1 MEEKSMDRFEIKD
14 LLGKAEQYA
23 GQMTSFLQDLVRIPS
38 VNGRDTERAVAERIV
53 EEGKKLG
60 LKSTLVAKDN
70 DRPNAFVTYGNG
82 KKGFALIGHIDT
94 VAEGKLEDWI
104 LQPFEAA
111 IRDDKMYGR
120 GTADNKAGIACG
132 LYTMKMMQDMDM
144 IDLENQ
150 KVILAGVVDEE
161 SGACSPLGVRYLLDE
176 GYLNAEGAIYAYAS
190 DIVCIGHRGLLR
202 LEVTTY
208 GESVH
213 AGLATWH
220 NRDKGE
226 NAVTGLAEILV
237 ELERMKIATLPYPGF
252 EHLGFTITPGTIISG
267 GDYASIVP
275 NKASAMVDIR
285 LLPGQEKEAVME
297 KVNHIVGSVK
307 KRRTRLGTEIVVKVD
322 IPGAAIPIEH
332 PLALIAQDYTEAIH
346 GQRWEVKGAGPG
358 NEGYM
363 LIGAGIPTL
372 CGFGP
377 IGGNPHAPNEWVDIQ
392 SLTRTAAIYA
402 GIISEFL
409 NKH

>member
-1 MEEKSMDRFEIKD
+1 MNRFEIKD
-14 LLGKAEQYA
+14 LVGKAEQYA
-23 GQMTSFLQDLVRIPS
+23 SQITSFLQDLVRIPS
-38 VNGRDTERAVAERIV
+38 VNGRDTERAVAERIL

-70 DRPNAFVTYGNG
+70 DRPNAFVTHGNG
-82 KKGFALIGHIDT
+82 KNGFALIGHIDT
-94 VAEGKLEDWI
+94 VAEGKLEDWTS
-104 LQPFEAA
+104 QPFEAA
-111 IRDDKMYGR
+111 IRDGKMYGR

-144 IDLENQ
+144 IGLEKQ

-176 GYLNAEGAIYAYAS
+176 GYLNAKGAIYAYAS

-202 LEVTTY
+202 LEITTY

-220 NRDKGE
+220 NRDEGE

-237 ELERMKIATLPYPGF
+237 ELEKMKITTLPYPGF

-285 LLPGQEKEAVME
+285 LLPGQEKKAIME
-297 KVNHIVGSVK
+297 KVNQVIEDVK
-307 KRRTRLGTEIVVKVD
+307 KRRAGLETEIVMKVD
-322 IPGAAIPIEH
+322 IPGAAISVDH

-346 GQRWEVKGAGPG
+346 GWRWEVRGAGPG

-392 SLTRTAAIYA
+392 SLSRTTASYA

-409 NKH
+409 NGP

>member
-1 MEEKSMDRFEIKD
+1 MNRFEIKD
-14 LLGKAEQYA
+14 LLVEAEQYA

-70 DRPNAFVTYGNG
+70 DRPNAFVAYGNG
-82 KKGFALIGHIDT
+82 NNGFALIGHIDT
-94 VAEGKLEDWI
+94 VAEGKLEDWTS
-104 LQPFEAA
+104 QPFEAA
-111 IRDDKMYGR
+111 IRGGKMYGR

-132 LYTMKMMQDMDM
+132 LYTMKMMQDMEM

-150 KVILAGVVDEE
+150 QVILAGVVDEE

-176 GYLNAEGAIYAYAS
+176 GYLNAKGAIYAYAS

-220 NRDKGE
+220 NRDEGE

-237 ELERMKIATLPYPGF
+237 ELEKMKIATSPYPGF

-275 NKASAMVDIR
+275 NKSSAMVDIR

-297 KVNHIVGSVK
+297 KVNNVIENVK
-307 KRRTRLGTEIVVKVD
+307 KRRAGLGTEIVLKVD
-322 IPGAAIPIEH
+322 IPGAAIPVDH

-346 GQRWEVKGAGPG
+346 GRRWEIKGAGPG

-392 SLTRTAAIYA
+392 SLTKTAAIYA

-409 NKH
+409 NRP